1 MERNLPATRDDDR
14 PDESPESPM
23 EPQPRP
29 MSVAFLPLALVAFL
43 VVAFTMAAWTFLHA
57 AY

>member
-1 MERNLPATRDDDR
+1 MERNLPATRDDAR